1 MNNKIFAG
9 KCDKESPIVLAH
21 ELNTNTME
29 TFMKMEPTISKAYKH
44 IVPITACQNVTKPY
58 PEDITYPDYNDFI
71 NGKTEAKGLPD
82 INSIKT
88 DDNATYK
95 VVALADQKNG
105 YANPGKGSSSGS
117 SNSSNDSKDDSS
129 KSSGSSDSKN
139 DSSDSKNDSSDS
151 KDNSSDKGDGDAGF
165 SDLAHV
171 KAGMTAVLAAVTLV
185 VASAMM

>member
-1 MNNKIFAG
+1 MG
-9 KCDKESPIVLAH
+9 
-21 ELNTNTME
+21 
-29 TFMKMEPTISKAYKH
+29 
-44 IVPITACQNVTKPY
+44 Y

-82 INSIKT
+82 INSIKS

-139 DSSDSKNDSSDS
+139 DSSD
-151 KDNSSDKGDGDAGF
+151 KGDGDAGF
-165 SDLAHV
+165 SDLP
-171 KAGMTAVLAAVTLV
+171 
-185 VASAMM
+185 

>member
-1 MNNKIFAG
+1 
-9 KCDKESPIVLAH
+9 
-21 ELNTNTME
+21 
-29 TFMKMEPTISKAYKH
+29 MKMEPTISKAYKH

-129 KSSGSSDSKN
+129 KSSGSSDSK
-139 DSSDSKNDSSDS
+139 KDSSDS

-171 KAGMTAVLAAVTLV
+171 KASMTAVVAAVTLV
-185 VASAMM
+185 VAMAMM